1 MSFVNITLTT
11 AFKAFLFCFTILEM
25 AKPNPALI
33 TSFSIALAQ
42 YGEPPRQYQ
51 LE

>member
-1 MSFVNITLTT
+1 MSFVNITPTT

-25 AKPNPALI
+25 VKPNPALI

-51 LE
+51 IE